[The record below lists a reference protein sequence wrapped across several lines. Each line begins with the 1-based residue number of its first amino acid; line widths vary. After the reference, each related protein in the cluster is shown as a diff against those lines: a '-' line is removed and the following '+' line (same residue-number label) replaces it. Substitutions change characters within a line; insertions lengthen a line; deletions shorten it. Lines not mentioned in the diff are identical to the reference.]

1 MRWHSLADLV
11 ERALMY
17 VMDKDADF
25 RARES
30 GVADAGAKRQPR
42 QVAKRV
48 IPADKAGGAP

>member
-1 MRWHSLADLV
+1 MELADLV
-11 ERALMY
+11 ERALIY
-17 VMDKDADF
+17 VMDKDVDV

-48 IPADKAGGAP
+48 IPADKPGGAP